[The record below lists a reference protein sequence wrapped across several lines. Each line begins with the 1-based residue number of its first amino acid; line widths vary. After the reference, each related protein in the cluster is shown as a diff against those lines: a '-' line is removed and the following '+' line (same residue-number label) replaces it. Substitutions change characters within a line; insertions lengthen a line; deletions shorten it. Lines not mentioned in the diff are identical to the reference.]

1 MKTPLFFLLFFAAI
15 INCSIGKAQPITG
28 VWKGKID
35 HRNVELKIVKNGDS
49 LTGTS
54 YYYISANNFRRYSI
68 KGYFDA
74 TDNSVTWWDDQLI
87 EEKNANPLLP
97 KKAAS
102 PYMAN
107 ADFNCPGGTK
117 MYLTGKAALKEK
129 PDQQYA
135 DVDLQKFMTS
145 FFSDEW
151 DYVIDNYTLGA
162 NDPHLID
169 SIGKLAFNRPVHARV
184 TENPQLKRYGDEVVV
199 QPKKKVVIPVPAR
212 KPAIQ
217 TTSEPAPEPMVK
229 APLTNE
235 QKLMTRTRHLVQE
248 IPVTGDSLELRFY
261 DNAEI
266 DGDSIAVFLN
276 DKMLAE
282 HIRLSDTAFIIRL
295 PVAGLQPTNDL
306 VMVAENLGSIPP
318 NTSLMIAM
326 VDGRR
331 YEARLA
337 STENSSALI
346 RLVRKEKPTAQ
357 SVNSQ

>member
-1 MKTPLFFLLFFAAI
+1 MKTPLFLLLFFAAFLA
-15 INCSIGKAQPITG
+15 CSFLNAQPITG
-28 VWKGKID
+28 IWKGKID

-54 YYYISANNFRRYSI
+54 YYYTSANNFRRYSI
-68 KGYFDA
+68 KGYFDN

-87 EEKNANPLLP
+87 EEKSSNSLLP
-97 KKAAS
+97 KKEAS
-102 PYMAN
+102 PYISN

-117 MYLTGKAALKEK
+117 MYLTGKAAKKEE
-129 PDQQYA
+129 PDKQNA
-135 DVDLQKFMTS
+135 AIELQKFMTP

-151 DYVIDNYTLGA
+151 DYVIDNYTVGA
-162 NDPHLID
+162 NDPDLID
-169 SIGKLAFNRPVHARV
+169 SIGRLAFNRPVPV
-184 TENPQLKRYGDEVVV
+184 PDTEKPPKEYGDEVAVTT
-199 QPKKKVVIPVPAR
+199 KKKPDIPVPAT
-212 KPAIQ
+212 KPTLKQAP
-217 TTSEPAPEPMVK
+217 EPAPEPVVK
-229 APLTNE
+229 LPLTNE

-282 HIRLSDTAFIIRL
+282 HIRLSGTAYIIKL
-295 PVAGLQPTNDL
+295 PVAELQQTNDL

-326 VDGRR
+326 VNGKR

-337 STENSSALI
+337 STEGSSAL
-346 RLVRKEKPTAQ
+346 VRFVREKKQPEQ
-357 SVNSQ
+357 GVNSP

>member
-1 MKTPLFFLLFFAAI
+1 MKTSIFFLLFCAGILA
-15 INCSIGKAQPITG
+15 CSFGNAQPVTG
-28 VWKGKID
+28 VWKGKIA

-54 YYYISANNFRRYSI
+54 YYYTSANNFRRYSI

-74 TDNSVTWWDDQLI
+74 TDNSVVWWDDQLI
-87 EEKNANPLLP
+87 DEKNGNSLLS
-97 KKAAS
+97 KRTAS
-102 PYMAN
+102 RYISS

-117 MYLTGKAALKEK
+117 MYLTGKAASKEK
-129 PDQQYA
+129 PDQQDA
-135 DVDLQKFMTS
+135 PIDLQKFTTPS
-145 FFSDEW
+145 FPDEW
-151 DYVIDNYTLGA
+151 DYVIDNYTTGA
-162 NDPHLID
+162 NDPYLID
-169 SIGKLAFNRPVHARV
+169 SIGKLAFGTPAPV
-184 TENPQLKRYGDEVVV
+184 TEKA
-199 QPKKKVVIPVPAR
+199 QPKPPREIVAAR
-212 KPAIQ
+212 PKKPAIIPAPASKPLIK
-217 TTSEPAPEPMVK
+217 TTSSPIDEPVVS

-235 QKLMTRTRHLVQE
+235 QRLKTRSRQLVQE
-248 IPVTGDSLELRFY
+248 IPLTGDTLELRFY

-282 HIRLSDTAFIIRL
+282 HIRLSDTAFIIKL
-295 PVAGLQPTNDL
+295 PVAMLQQTNDL

-326 VDGRR
+326 VNGRR

-346 RLVRKEKPTAQ
+346 RFVRKEAETGQTSP
-357 SVNSQ
+357 